1 MLSGQTS
8 QRASRLSGFAARLA
22 SRLGLSDALPE
33 QEQPAGLDSTRD
45 EFMLLHLIDQ
55 ADRPA
60 SPAPVPPDTGFRLR
74 SRRH

>member
-8 QRASRLSGFAARLA
+8 QSASRLSGFAARLV
-22 SRLGLSDALPE
+22 SRLGLTDTLPE

-55 ADRPA
+55 ADRPRF
-60 SPAPVPPDTGFRLR
+60 TGPR
-74 SRRH
+74 SA